1 MFCFIKDNF
10 GVFMVKD
17 KTVLLS
23 GVSSCCFLLK
33 NRAFKCSV
41 GVWSSSLDSCLDT
54 NRLSEAMALLLCNC
68 FSFDA
73 EFDHDVP
80 HVLCLYNTVYPC
92 DSAGSSVE
100 IFCSLE
106 LLSNIPGAL
115 YPVLTVL
122 QEIRAIQST

>member
-1 MFCFIKDNF
+1 MLAPVVSYSKIK
-10 GVFMVKD
+10 
-17 KTVLLS
+17 LLS
-23 GVSSCCFLLK
+23 AQLVY
-33 NRAFKCSV
+33 
-41 GVWSSSLDSCLDT
+41 DH
-54 NRLSEAMALLLCNC
+54 LLLTHVWTLIGSQRRWLYFYVLCFNC

-100 IFCSLE
+100 IFRSLE

-122 QEIRAIQST
+122 QEIRAIQTT